1 MLLNTLQHTGQPPN
15 RATRP
20 HGSAQRQVLQAGVG
34 TKLPAFPEEGK
45 GLWCPQRGGQ
55 EPWREA
61 PRVWVPFWRIT
72 LFVYMSLSFPN
83 PRQSRSN
90 RPPHPR
96 PQVPGGAARFSLQ
109 HSLLQGHCLL
119 APWCSPLRCFW
130 MAALFTLGFPAPGLV
145 YQRYWL
151 TEWTHARFWRMSYRQ
166 WTRFCLD
173 RYLPWGSPPPLSF
186 LCSPGRSDE
195 IWAN

>member
-45 GLWCPQRGGQ
+45 GLWCPQQGGQ

-90 RPPHPR
+90 RPPP
-96 PQVPGGAARFSLQ
+96 
-109 HSLLQGHCLL
+109 
-119 APWCSPLRCFW
+119 
-130 MAALFTLGFPAPGLV
+130 
-145 YQRYWL
+145 
-151 TEWTHARFWRMSYRQ
+151 
-166 WTRFCLD
+166 
-173 RYLPWGSPPPLSF
+173 SPPPGPRGCCPVLSPALPVAGPLFIGSLVLPTTLLLDGCFIHPWVPSTRLGLPALLVDRMDTCAVLANVISAVDTF
-186 LCSPGRSDE
+186 LSGQVSSLGKPSPTFLSL
-195 IWAN
+195 